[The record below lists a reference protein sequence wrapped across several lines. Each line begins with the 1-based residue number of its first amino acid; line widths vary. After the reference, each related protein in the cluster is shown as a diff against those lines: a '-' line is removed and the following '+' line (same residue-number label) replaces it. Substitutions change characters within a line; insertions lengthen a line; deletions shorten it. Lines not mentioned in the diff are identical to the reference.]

1 MSLDAA
7 SRKAIASLG
16 MRLGSAKR
24 RGHGYVYLPIDIAK
38 GVHKVLSA
46 MSKAEYQKEYR
57 KL

>member
-7 SRKAIASLG
+7 SRRAIASLG
-16 MRLGSAKR
+16 KRLGAAKR
-24 RGHGYVYLPIDIAK
+24 RGCGYVYLPVDIAQ
-38 GVHKVLSA
+38 GVHKVLCA